1 MRKTASYITA
11 IILLTAF
18 NILSS
23 QTVMPQYRIANRFHL
38 DGDEGW
44 DAISADEPTGRL
56 FVSHG
61 TMVQV
66 VDESNGN
73 LLGTIPDT
81 KGVHDVALADDLNK
95 GFTSNGRDSSV
106 TVFDLQS
113 LKVLDKINI
122 GARNPDAIL
131 YDPFTHRVFTFNGG
145 SSNSTVI
152 DAKTD
157 EVIGTIPLNGKP
169 EFAVTDGAGRIYV
182 NLEDKSQIAVIDPSS
197 MQVLNVWSISP
208 GESPTGIALD
218 NESRRLFSVCGNET
232 MVILDAQNGI
242 IITTLPIGEH
252 VDGAGFDKETKRI
265 FSSNGEGT
273 LTVVEEVSSDMYKV
287 LDNITTQR
295 GARTI
300 AVDSKTHHIFLPVA
314 EAGPPPSPTSDNPH
328 PRPKIIPGTFEILD
342 VEPLK

>member
-1 MRKTASYITA
+1 MRKAASYITV

-18 NILSS
+18 NILNS

-131 YDPFTHRVFTFNGG
+131 YDPFTQRVFTFNGG

-182 NLEDKSQIAVIDPSS
+182 NLEDKNQIAVIDPSS
-197 MQVLNVWSISP
+197 LQVLNVWTLSP

-218 NESRRLFSVCGNET
+218 NESRRLFSVCGNKT
-232 MVILDAQNGI
+232 MVILDAQNGN

-314 EAGPPPSPTSDNPH
+314 EAGPPPPPTADNPH